1 MNDGK
6 ENKEKIKK
14 WIGANMKKVYN
25 VLITVLLVS
34 VIALSFSCST
44 TGTGPK
50 DDLVTETEETEKAGE
65 SPGGEVDGE
74 ESGGDME
81 DREDISGEKY
91 FVNAILKSID
101 MANNIIVVEQLI
113 NDPDETIIEP
123 EVKLSPDYKVVRSEL
138 DMENSDEKYTD
149 ITLEDIP
156 LDSEIGIMFGGDG
169 RAELIIYQVITDLDD
184 EEVLE
189 NTVLG
194 FLDAIEAGQEY
205 DYFSSGTVSIVG
217 TEEEYRSGD
226 KSDIYFILSESHS
239 NWEDIS
245 VTEVTV
251 EGDTAYVEIT
261 GDRMVEGIK
270 YEEDQVTFTLVDEQG
285 TWKIDFSS

>member
-1 MNDGK
+1 
-6 ENKEKIKK
+6 
-14 WIGANMKKVYN
+14 MKKVY
-25 VLITVLLVS
+25 VLITVLLIS
-34 VIALSFSCST
+34 ALALSFSCST
-44 TGTGPK
+44 TDTGQE
-50 DDLVTETEETEKAGE
+50 DGLVTETEETEKAEE
-65 SPGGEVDGE
+65 SPGGGEVEENGE
-74 ESGGDME
+74 SEETGSDTE
-81 DREDISGEKY
+81 DREDISGETY

-101 MANNIIVVEQLI
+101 MANNMIVVEQLI

-123 EVKLSPDYKVVRSEL
+123 EVKLSPDYKVVRSDL
-138 DMENSDEKYTD
+138 DMEKSDEKYTD

-156 LDSEIGIMFGGDG
+156 LNSEIGIMFGGDG
-169 RAELIIYQVITDLDD
+169 RAELIIYQVIGDLDD
-184 EEVLE
+184 EEILE

-217 TEEEYRSGD
+217 TEEEYRNGD

-239 NWEDIS
+239 NWEDIR
-245 VTEVTV
+245 VTEVTI